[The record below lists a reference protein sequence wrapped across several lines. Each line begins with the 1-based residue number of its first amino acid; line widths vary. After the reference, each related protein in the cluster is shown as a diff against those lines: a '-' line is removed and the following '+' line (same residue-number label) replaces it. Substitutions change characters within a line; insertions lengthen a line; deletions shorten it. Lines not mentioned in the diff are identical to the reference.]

1 MYKSTSNQNKRLG
14 KSNLKNWQ
22 LECDPFI
29 SGWPLLS
36 GILFL
41 WVLECSEFQ
50 GLEMVGEILQ
60 NFKME
65 AEKRLET
72 YGSCKK
78 VTVPVWKFSINL
90 FNFRLLAFNF
100 GDVSL

>member
-1 MYKSTSNQNKRLG
+1 MLG

-36 GILFL
+36 GILFV
-41 WVLECSEFQ
+41 WVLEFSEFQ

-65 AEKRLET
+65 IEKRLET

-78 VTVPVWKFSINL
+78 VTVPVWKFSIFIQFSAVGIQFWGCKSVAPL
-90 FNFRLLAFNF
+90 
-100 GDVSL
+100 